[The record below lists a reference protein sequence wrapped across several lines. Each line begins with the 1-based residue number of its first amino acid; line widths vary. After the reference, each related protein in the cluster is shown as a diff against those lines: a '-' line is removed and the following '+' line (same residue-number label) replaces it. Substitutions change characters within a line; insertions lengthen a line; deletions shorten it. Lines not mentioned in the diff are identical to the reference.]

1 MSCAGERRRDAVVM
15 AEETSPRDVRGGGV
29 RDDEIMAYQDMRRDH
44 DEHDHDEEEVEEH
57 PEDEDDDEDEAGE
70 NMQVD
75 QASPESS
82 ADESASHSGN
92 SSLLVRPIVEN
103 KSQKR

>member
-15 AEETSPRDVRGGGV
+15 AEETSPRDVRGGV

-44 DEHDHDEEEVEEH
+44 DEHEHDEEEDVEER
-57 PEDEDDDEDEAGE
+57 PEEEEDDEEEGE

-82 ADESASHSGN
+82 AEESASHSGN
-92 SSLLVRPIVEN
+92 
-103 KSQKR
+103 